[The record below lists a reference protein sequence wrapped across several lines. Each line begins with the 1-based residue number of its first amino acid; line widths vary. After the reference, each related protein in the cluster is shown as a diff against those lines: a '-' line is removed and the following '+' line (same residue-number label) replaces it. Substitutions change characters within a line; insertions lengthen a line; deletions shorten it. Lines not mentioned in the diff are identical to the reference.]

1 MAQNP
6 NRPRQPQAKAQGP
19 QQVQKVL
26 EQASYM
32 VIFSVPDPQSLS
44 TPTPLIPG
52 FSLLAYQIE
61 LVEAPRRLE
70 IRTDPPDGLCGF
82 RNRRSIGGQI
92 ADQTLLLQVAP
103 NYFQCGAG
111 RTPPPTLLNP
121 LLSQRFWM
129 SNGSFVFRDGEGS
142 GFSAQAAGRLFPA
155 GSLNLWVGGVGEIL
169 QGFGQL
175 QGFIGNLVIAGF
187 TKPPDQFENAFF
199 FRFPD
204 PSGALS
210 APALPPVKA
219 EEPDPDGSDSALIT
233 LIADPLPGA
242 APEITPTPDGRQ
254 AFRMV
259 ERLRL
264 ADTNIAVGPGLLKSH
279 TTVGPVVGERV
290 STLVFDPSDPLDTI
304 AGFSTESEFRFCVGG
319 RPFGTLRADL
329 QEARLFRTASPE
341 LARPYFRLGGFG
353 LLGEGTGQFVDLKG
367 MVGVN
372 GALSLD
378 PWASSSLY
386 LIRVLDP
393 QGIFRRTWLEPEAP

>member
-1 MAQNP
+1 
-6 NRPRQPQAKAQGP
+6 
-19 QQVQKVL
+19 
-26 EQASYM
+26 M

-52 FSLLAYQIE
+52 FDLLAYQIE
-61 LVEAPRRLE
+61 LIEAPRRLQ

-103 NYFQCGAG
+103 NYFQCGPG

-129 SNGSFVFRDGEGS
+129 SNGTFTFRDGEGS
-142 GFSAQAAGRLFPA
+142 GFAAQAAGRLFPA
-155 GSLNLWVGGVGEIL
+155 GGLNLWVGGVGEIL

-175 QGFIGNLVIAGF
+175 EGFLGNLVIAGF

-204 PSGALS
+204 PSGILS
-210 APALPPVKA
+210 ADALPPVAA
-219 EEPDPDGSDSALIT
+219 EVPDPDSSDSALIT

-242 APEITPTPDGRQ
+242 TPEITPAPDGRQ
-254 AFRMV
+254 RIRMV

-264 ADTNIAVGPGLLKSH
+264 ADTNVAVGPGLLKSQ
-279 TTVGPVVGERV
+279 TTAGAVVGEHV
-290 STLVFDPSDPLDTI
+290 STLVFDPDDPEDTI
-304 AGFSTESEFRFCVGG
+304 AAFSAESEFHFRVGG
-319 RPFGTLRADL
+319 QPFGTLRADL

-353 LLGEGTGQFVDLKG
+353 LLGEGTGQFLDLAG
-367 MVGVN
+367 MVAVN
-372 GALSLD
+372 GALNLD
-378 PWASSSLY
+378 PWATSSLY
-386 LIRVLDP
+386 MFRALDP
-393 QGIFRRTWLEPEAP
+393 QGIFRRTWLEPEEGA